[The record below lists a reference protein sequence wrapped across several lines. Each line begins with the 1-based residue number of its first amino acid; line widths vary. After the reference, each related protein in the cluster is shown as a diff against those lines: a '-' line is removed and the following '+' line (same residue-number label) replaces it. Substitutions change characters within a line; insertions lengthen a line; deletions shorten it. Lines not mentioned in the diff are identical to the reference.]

1 MIERIAP
8 YTMTGVIWY
17 QGESDDHRPGMYYK
31 LLSQMIRNWRDDW
44 NDDELFFVIGQLPM
58 HRWEADPDFKNWCTI
73 REAQAKTAR
82 TTAGTALAVLTDC
95 GEFSEIHPK
104 DKKTP
109 AHRFCLAALNGC
121 YQVQFVDGEEGQEG
135 GFSTFNPEAYEVCWN
150 SGSVDVFVSTGLCLE
165 VKDDA
170 EEISGFELMSAD
182 GEWHAAK
189 AVLSDKELWNA
200 GEGTEIISVTG
211 TADPRGVRYLWTNYT
226 DDIPL
231 RDGENGVPL
240 PPFIFTKPA
249 YQG

>member
-1 MIERIAP
+1 M
-8 YTMTGVIWY
+8 
-17 QGESDDHRPGMYYK
+17 
-31 LLSQMIRNWRDDW
+31 
-44 NDDELFFVIGQLPM
+44 
-58 HRWEADPDFKNWCTI
+58 
-73 REAQAKTAR
+73 
-82 TTAGTALAVLTDC
+82 
-95 GEFSEIHPK
+95 
-104 DKKTP
+104 
-109 AHRFCLAALNGC
+109 
-121 YQVQFVDGEEGQEG
+121 
-135 GFSTFNPEAYEVCWN
+135 
-150 SGSVDVFVSTGLCLE
+150 
-165 VKDDA
+165 KDDA

-211 TADPRGVRYLWTNYT
+211 TADPCGVRYLWTNYT

>member
-1 MIERIAP
+1 MLEFRQR
-8 YTMTGVIWY
+8 GRVRF
-17 QGESDDHRPGMYYK
+17 HR
-31 LLSQMIRNWRDDW
+31 
-44 NDDELFFVIGQLPM
+44 
-58 HRWEADPDFKNWCTI
+58 
-73 REAQAKTAR
+73 
-82 TTAGTALAVLTDC
+82 
-95 GEFSEIHPK
+95 
-104 DKKTP
+104 
-109 AHRFCLAALNGC
+109 
-121 YQVQFVDGEEGQEG
+121 
-135 GFSTFNPEAYEVCWN
+135 
-150 SGSVDVFVSTGLCLE
+150 LCLE

-170 EEISGFELMSAD
+170 EEISGFELMSSD